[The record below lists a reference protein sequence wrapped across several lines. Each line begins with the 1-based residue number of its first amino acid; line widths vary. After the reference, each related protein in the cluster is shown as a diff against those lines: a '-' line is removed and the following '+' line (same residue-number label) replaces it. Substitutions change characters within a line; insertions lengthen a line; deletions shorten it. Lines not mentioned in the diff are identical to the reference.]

1 MIFYIQLDFQRRPGE
16 RPSLFHVLNTEAWTV
31 QTDAHRDLGSICR
44 LPLGIWPK
52 PTLHGWTKRLRSHV
66 TFRMRSWKLLEA
78 TKLDDSELFVP
89 LSEEFLGFESVCLG
103 WFRGGLRD

>member
-16 RPSLFHVLNTEAWTV
+16 RPSLFHVLNTEALTV
-31 QTDAHRDLGSICR
+31 QTGAHRDLGRICR
-44 LPLGIWPK
+44 LRLGIWPK
-52 PTLHGWTKRLRSHV
+52 LHAWTKRLRSHV
-66 TFRMRSWKLLEA
+66 TFRMRTWKLLEA
-78 TKLDDSELFVP
+78 TRFDDSELLVP